1 MSSTVRIDFSR
12 PIALFPLPAVS
23 LYPHT
28 AEWLVAFEPRYRQM
42 VEDCL
47 RARGEAS
54 AAGSHPASP
63 PGSPPGSILS
73 AAPIA
78 MATYASRQWSGQRVG
93 EPPLRPVVCVTKL
106 IEHTALADGRHQV
119 LLHGVSRARIE
130 SIAEPDGRRLYRLA
144 RLVPIDARPG
154 PPRRLPGFN
163 HMLSALLAQSQLR
176 RVQRLETVRE
186 WLTRGSVPTEVII
199 EQLLPLL
206 ARGDDMRYQLLAEPS
221 GRERARFVLSELAH
235 LGQQLSRAVERT
247 PETALR
253 GVHLN

>member
-54 AAGSHPASP
+54 AAGSP

-73 AAPIA
+73 AEPIA
-78 MATYASRQWSGQRVG
+78 MATYASRQWNGQRVG
-93 EPPLRPVVCVTKL
+93 EPPLRPIVCVTKL
-106 IEHTALADGRHQV
+106 IEHTALADGRHQI

-235 LGQQLSRAVERT
+235 LGQQLSRAVERG
-247 PETALR
+247 PETKTR

>member
-12 PIALFPLPAVS
+12 PIPLFPLPAVT

-47 RARGEAS
+47 RARGD
-54 AAGSHPASP
+54 GP
-63 PGSPPGSILS
+63 ILG

-78 MATYASRQWSGQRVG
+78 MATYASRQWTGPRVG
-93 EPPLRPVVCVTKL
+93 DPPLRPVVCVAKMV
-106 IEHTALADGRHQV
+106 EHVRLGDGRHQI

-144 RLVPIDARPG
+144 RLAPIDVRQGA
-154 PPRRLPGFN
+154 PRRLPGCN
-163 HMLSALLAQSQLR
+163 HVLTSLLSQTHLR
-176 RVQRLETVRE
+176 RVQRLDAVRE
-186 WLTRGSVPTEVII
+186 WLARGVVPTEVVI

-206 ARGDDMRYQLLAEPS
+206 ARGDDARYQLLAESS
-221 GRERARFVLSELAH
+221 GRERARFVLSELSH
-235 LGQQLSRAVERT
+235 LGVQLERAAERS
-247 PETALR
+247 PKSPLR
-253 GVHLN
+253 GVQLN

>member
-28 AEWLVAFEPRYRQM
+28 AEWIVAFEPRYRQM
-42 VEDCL
+42 VADCL
-47 RARGEAS
+47 RARGD
-54 AAGSHPASP
+54 
-63 PGSPPGSILS
+63 GSILG

-78 MATYASRQWSGQRVG
+78 MATYAGRQWNGMRIG
-93 EPPLRPVVCVTKL
+93 EPALRPAVCVAKMV
-106 IEHTALADGRHQV
+106 EHTMLDDGRHQI

-163 HMLSALLAQSQLR
+163 HMLAALLEQAQLR

-186 WLTRGSVPTEVII
+186 WLARGSVPTEVIV

-206 ARGDDMRYQLLAEPS
+206 ARGDDLRYQLLAEPS
-221 GRERARFVLSELAH
+221 GRERGRFVLSELAY
-235 LGQQLSRAVERT
+235 LGQQLARAVGRG
-247 PETALR
+247 PGINGR
-253 GVHLN
+253 GVHVN

>member
-47 RARGEAS
+47 RARGE
-54 AAGSHPASP
+54 GLI
-63 PGSPPGSILS
+63 PGSVPGSVPGSILS

-78 MATYASRQWSGQRVG
+78 MATYASRQWNGERIG
-93 EPPLRPVVCVTKL
+93 EPPLRPVVCVAKM
-106 IEHTALADGRHQV
+106 IEHTALPDGRHQI

-144 RLVPIDARPG
+144 RLAPIDARQG

-163 HMLSALLAQSQLR
+163 HMLSALLAQSQLQ

-199 EQLLPLL
+199 EQLLPML
-206 ARGDDMRYQLLAEPS
+206 ARGDGARYQLLAEPS

-247 PETALR
+247 PESALR

>member
-47 RARGEAS
+47 RARGE
-54 AAGSHPASP
+54 GP
-63 PGSPPGSILS
+63 ILG

-78 MATYASRQWSGQRVG
+78 MATYAGRQWNGIRVG
-93 EPPLRPVVCVTKL
+93 EPPLRPVVCVAKMV
-106 IEHTALADGRHQV
+106 EHARLDDGRHQI
-119 LLHGVSRARIE
+119 LLHGVSRASID

-144 RLVPIDARPG
+144 KLTPIDTRQG
-154 PPRRLPGFN
+154 SPRRLPGFN
-163 HMLSALLAQSQLR
+163 HMLSSLLPQSQLR
-176 RVQRLETVRE
+176 RVQRLDTVRE
-186 WLTRGSVPTEVII
+186 WLARGVVPTEVII

-206 ARGDDMRYQLLAEPS
+206 ARGDDMRYQMLAEPS
-221 GRERARFVLSELAH
+221 GRERARFVLSERAH

-247 PETALR
+247 PQPPLR
-253 GVHLN
+253 GVNLN

>member
-54 AAGSHPASP
+54 AAGSPAGSP

-106 IEHTALADGRHQV
+106 IEHTALPDGRHQV

-247 PETALR
+247 PETARR

>member
-54 AAGSHPASP
+54 TAGSPTA
-63 PGSPPGSILS
+63 SPPGSILS

>member
-1 MSSTVRIDFSR
+1 MSSTVRIDFAR

-47 RARGEAS
+47 RARGE
-54 AAGSHPASP
+54 
-63 PGSPPGSILS
+63 GSILG

-78 MATYASRQWSGQRVG
+78 MATYASRQWTGQRIG
-93 EPPLRPVVCVTKL
+93 EPPLRPAVCVAKMV
-106 IEHTALADGRHQV
+106 EHATLPDGRHQI

-144 RLVPIDARPG
+144 RLAPIAARPG

-163 HMLSALLAQSQLR
+163 HMLAALLAQPQLR
-176 RVQRLETVRE
+176 RVQRLDAVRE

-247 PETALR
+247 PESALR
-253 GVHLN
+253 GVHIN

>member
-47 RARGEAS
+47 RARGEAP
-54 AAGSHPASP
+54 AAGSP

>member
-1 MSSTVRIDFSR
+1 MSTVRIDFSR

-47 RARGEAS
+47 RARGE
-54 AAGSHPASP
+54 
-63 PGSPPGSILS
+63 GSILG

-78 MATYASRQWSGQRVG
+78 MATYAGRQWNGPRIG
-93 EPPLRPVVCVTKL
+93 EPPLRPVVCVVKM
-106 IEHTALADGRHQV
+106 IEHARLDDGRHQI

-144 RLVPIDARPG
+144 RLMPIDARQG
-154 PPRRLPGFN
+154 APRRLPGFN
-163 HMLSALLAQSQLR
+163 HMLSALLAQAQLR
-176 RVQRLETVRE
+176 RVQRLDVIRD
-186 WLTRGSVPTEVII
+186 WLARSSVPTEVII

-206 ARGDDMRYQLLAEPS
+206 ARGDDLRYQMLAEPS

-247 PETALR
+247 PESTMR
-253 GVHLN
+253 GVHIN

>member
-28 AEWLVAFEPRYRQM
+28 AEWIVAFEPRYRQM

-47 RARGEAS
+47 RARGE
-54 AAGSHPASP
+54 
-63 PGSPPGSILS
+63 GSILG

-78 MATYASRQWSGQRVG
+78 MATYAGRQWNGPRIG
-93 EPPLRPVVCVTKL
+93 EPPLRPVVCVAKMV
-106 IEHTALADGRHQV
+106 EHTRLDDGRHQI

-130 SIAEPDGRRLYRLA
+130 TIAEPDGRRLYRLA
-144 RLVPIDARPG
+144 KLTPIDARLG
-154 PPRRLPGFN
+154 APRRLPGFN
-163 HMLSALLAQSQLR
+163 HMLAALLAQSQLR
-176 RVQRLETVRE
+176 RVQRLETVCE
-186 WLTRGSVPTEVII
+186 WLARGAIPTEVII

-206 ARGDDMRYQLLAEPS
+206 ACGDDMRYQMLAEPS

-247 PETALR
+247 PESPLR
-253 GVHLN
+253 GVHIN

>member
-54 AAGSHPASP
+54 TAGSPA
-63 PGSPPGSILS
+63 GSPPGSILS

-106 IEHTALADGRHQV
+106 IEHTALPDGRHQV